1 MSGQSDRTIASL
13 LRHSGTGLVQRYAH
27 LSPTHLQEA
36 VEGLSSFGEARE
48 FGTGTKTGNGEGV
61 KEKETV

>member
-27 LSPTHLQEA
+27 LSPTHLQGA
-36 VEGLSSFGEARE
+36 VEGLSSFGQARE
-48 FGTGTKTGNGEGV
+48 IPTGTEITNREGME
-61 KEKETV
+61 EKEVV